1 MDAVV
6 LAIAKK
12 YAESLSSGIAGS
24 SYDPSTST
32 MTVRLNDGTSY
43 KIVFDD
49 GITEKDRGVLDHVS
63 YDETTGE
70 LLLNGVSLLTEGD
83 NPTGGSSVLES
94 DFIATTAIGMVT
106 NGKKYEKGTSLETII
121 RDILTTYQKC
131 GLTVTL
137 NPATELYDAVTD
149 TLDKININAKVT
161 KGTNDVTEVSF
172 FIDGAEMKENKTGV
186 ADGGDFSYEHSFA
199 TPTNNTFVVKV
210 TATDGKQAN
219 TITKT
224 ITFIGKSYYGTV
236 GESVVT
242 PTEAD
247 VKGLQS
253 NVLKNTRKLTYQHIA
268 VDYGKVLYAYPAS
281 LGALTKI
288 VDADGRDYTNSY
300 TKSEVVVDGINYYA
314 YLLTDAM
321 GTDDGYQSYT

>member
-32 MTVRLNDGTSY
+32 MTVQLNDGTSY
-43 KIVFDD
+43 KIIFDD
-49 GITEKDRGVLDHVS
+49 GITEQDRDVLDHVS

-70 LLLNGVSLLTEGD
+70 LLLNGVSLLTKD
-83 NPTGGSSVLES
+83 DDPTGGSSVLGS

-137 NPATELYDAVTD
+137 NPTTELYDAVTD
-149 TLDKININAKVT
+149 TLDKINIGAKVT

-172 FIDGAEMKENKTGV
+172 FIDGAEMKEIKTGV
-186 ADGGDFSYEHSFA
+186 ADGGNFSYEHSFV

-236 GESVVT
+236 GESVVA